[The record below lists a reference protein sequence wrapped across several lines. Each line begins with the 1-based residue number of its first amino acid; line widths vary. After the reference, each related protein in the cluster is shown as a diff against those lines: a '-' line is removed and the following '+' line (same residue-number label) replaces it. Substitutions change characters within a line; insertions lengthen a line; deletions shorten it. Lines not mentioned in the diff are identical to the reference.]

1 MAVGSKIERSPC
13 SRPYLHST
21 CHEADFVVADA
32 NLLWK
37 ISCNFEN
44 ATIPRG
50 AEKVRG
56 HEIPRPVVAS
66 ATYRGVPVA

>member
-1 MAVGSKIERSPC
+1 MAVGWKFEPSLCSPL
-13 SRPYLHST
+13 RLHST
-21 CHEADFVVADA
+21 CHEADSVVADVD
-32 NLLWK
+32 LLWK
-37 ISCNFEN
+37 ISRNFEN